1 MEEAEEDEVEGEERP
16 SQIEWRLL
24 VKGCDS
30 DDVSEYDRGQKGGGK
45 LSQIESLRL
54 LTGD

>member
-30 DDVSEYDRGQKGGGK
+30 DDVSEYDRGQKGGG
-45 LSQIESLRL
+45 
-54 LTGD
+54 G

>member
-1 MEEAEEDEVEGEERP
+1 MEEEVEEAEEEEEEEEVDEVEGEERP

-30 DDVSEYDRGQKGGGK
+30 DDVSEYDRGQKGGG
-45 LSQIESLRL
+45 
-54 LTGD
+54 G